1 MMIRCFAKLQIFF
14 YFYIYPPTLLL
25 YVATDS
31 IQFVECNKI
40 AIKIVK
46 VFTTGIIVA
55 QTTTKKIIVLATR
68 ATNNNT
74 NNKADF
80 YKADVAVHTYVY
92 VCVMKSFSR
101 LRLRMRVV
109 ASLHITVIYIF
120 SYSCCCIFHCKHIYT
135 HISIYRCNIFVY
147 MYYILATSNMLHKDA
162 ALVSLCQQ

>member
-1 MMIRCFAKLQIFF
+1 M
-14 YFYIYPPTLLL
+14 
-25 YVATDS
+25 
-31 IQFVECNKI
+31 
-40 AIKIVK
+40 
-46 VFTTGIIVA
+46 A

-135 HISIYRCNIFVY
+135 HISIYRCNIFVF

-162 ALVSLCQQ
+162 ALANNKYFNVAKVTFQLTSMHFCYACAHCAGFTNTNAKINATIHTHVHTEAAYD